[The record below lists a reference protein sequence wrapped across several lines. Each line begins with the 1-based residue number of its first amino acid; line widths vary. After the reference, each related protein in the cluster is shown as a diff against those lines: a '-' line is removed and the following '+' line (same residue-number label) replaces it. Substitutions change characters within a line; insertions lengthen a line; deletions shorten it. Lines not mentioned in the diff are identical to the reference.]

1 MDNVLPWV
9 VIIGT
14 FGVISYVAI
23 MIFLSKEQKSWSEQ
37 TVYPDLYSYPEE
49 FDKIK
54 KENEN
59 LHLLLKDICGE
70 WNEDCD
76 EDCDNIAHS
85 ETCKAVNIAE
95 AKKAMREEIENLTMR
110 IELLEHDMKSGDYE
124 ALYAQTVAELEEANT
139 LIFNLR
145 IANRN
150 KISMV

>member
-9 VIIGT
+9 MIIGT
-14 FGVISYVAI
+14 FGVISYVVI
-23 MIFLSKEQKSWSEQ
+23 MIFLSKEQKNWSEQ

-76 EDCDNIAHS
+76 EACDSWGHT
-85 ETCKAVNIAE
+85 ETCKMVSIAE
-95 AKKAMREEIENLTMR
+95 AKKAMREEIERLTIR

-124 ALYAQTVAELEEANT
+124 TLYTQTVAELEEANT
-139 LIFNLR
+139 SIFNLR

-150 KISMV
+150 KVSVV